1 MMNLKDTYAG
11 VDPILTTLAQGY
23 MLPETNIANFIAPV
37 VDTPTRAGRTL
48 RFGKEAFAISDYR
61 RAYGTNIPAIQ
72 SRFDSDPYA
81 LEQEVIAWELPEEV
95 IENAGEGPAQVDL
108 RAIET
113 RNAMS
118 RLMNAYE
125 VAVATAVS
133 GTLDGG
139 TQTIAE
145 YEPATGSGA
154 AGDYLG
160 LGYGTWGKY
169 STDADARSISRG
181 PANWAG
187 ATSNPI
193 TDVLTWKRAVAN
205 QIGIRPNSMV
215 MGSAVFDRLLTSES
229 ILDRIQFTTAD
240 SIDVDVLARYFGLE
254 RGIRVAEGR
263 KLDDTTGH
271 LLPVFPENAVLL
283 FYSPLGA
290 SDSVMPAGGAS
301 AATPAYSYTYQLTGT
316 PAVRP
321 EYYIRE
327 RRVVRAEIT
336 VERAINM
343 TGLGGTGLIGSGFYI
358 DNVFSD

>member
-48 RFGKEAFAISDYR
+48 RFGKEAFAVNDYR
-61 RAYGTNIPAIQ
+61 RAYGTNIPAVQ

-125 VAVATAVS
+125 VSVADEIAVA
-133 GTLDGG
+133 GN
-139 TQTIAE
+139 
-145 YEPATGSGA
+145 YEPATANGI
-154 AGDYLG
+154 G
-160 LGYGTWGKY
+160 LSY
-169 STDADARSISRG
+169 
-181 PANWAG
+181 ANWAAYDAA
-187 ATSNPI
+187 ATGLGMATGPAKWADATANPI
-193 TDVLTWKRAVAN
+193 TDVLNWKRAVSN
-205 QIGIRPNSMV
+205 HIGIRPNSMV
-215 MGSAVFDRLLTSES
+215 MGSAVFDRLLTTET

-240 SIDVDVLARYFGLE
+240 SIDVDVIARYFGLE

-263 KLDDTTGH
+263 KLSDTTAELEH
-271 LLPVFPENAVLL
+271 VFPENAVLL
-283 FYSPLGA
+283 FYSPLSA

-301 AATPAYSYTYQLTGT
+301 AATPAFAYTYQLTGT

-336 VERAINM
+336 VERAVNI
-343 TGLGGTGLIGSGFYI
+343 TGLGATGKYGSGFFI
-358 DNVFSD
+358 ADVIG

>member
-1 MMNLKDTYAG
+1 MMNLRDTYAS

-48 RFGKEAFAISDYR
+48 RFGKEAFAVNDYR
-61 RAYGTNIPAIQ
+61 RAYGSNIPAVQ

-81 LEQEVIAWELPEEV
+81 LEQEVVAWELPEEV

-125 VAVATAVS
+125 VTVASAVAVTANYEAA
-133 GTLDGG
+133 TA
-139 TQTIAE
+139 TQI
-145 YEPATGSGA
+145 
-154 AGDYLG
+154 G
-160 LGYGTWGKY
+160 LAYGTWTLFAAAAAGLGAPVP
-169 STDADARSISRG
+169 TG
-181 PANWAG
+181 PSEWSG
-187 ATSNPI
+187 ATANAI
-193 TDVLTWKRAVAN
+193 TDVLTMKRTVAN
-205 QIGIRPNSMV
+205 HIGIRPNSAII
-215 MGSAVFDRLLTSES
+215 GSAVFDRLLTMES
-229 ILDRIQFTTAD
+229 IVDRIQFTTAD
-240 SIDVDVLARYFGLE
+240 SIDTDVIARYFGLE
-254 RGIRVAEGR
+254 RGVRVAEGR
-263 KLDDTTGH
+263 QLTADGT
-271 LLPVFPENAVLL
+271 LEPVFPENAFLL
-283 FYSPLGA
+283 FYSPLSA

-301 AATPAYSYTYQLTGT
+301 AATPAFAYTYQLTGT

-336 VERAINM
+336 VERSAQV
-343 TGLGGTGLIGSGFYI
+343 TGLGATGKYGSGFYVADI
-358 DNVFSD
+358 LN

>member
-125 VAVATAVS
+125 VAVAGAVQ
-133 GTLDGG
+133 GTNSAEVI
-139 TQTIAE
+139 TE
-145 YEPATGSGA
+145 YEPASGS
-154 AGDYLG
+154 YLG

-169 STDADARSISRG
+169 STDADAATIARG

-187 ATSNPI
+187 ATANPI

-215 MGSAVFDRLLTSES
+215 MGSAVFDKLLTSEA

-263 KLDDTTGH
+263 KLDETTGN

-301 AATPAYSYTYQLTGT
+301 AATPAFAYTYQLTGT

-343 TGLGGTGLIGSGFYI
+343 TGLGGTGLIGSAFYI

>member
-1 MMNLKDTYAG
+1 MMNLKDTYAS

-48 RFGKEAFAISDYR
+48 RFGKEAFAVIDYR
-61 RAYGTNIPAIQ
+61 RAYGSNIPAVQ

-125 VAVATAVS
+125 VTVANAIS
-133 GTLDGG
+133 TLAD
-139 TQTIAE
+139 
-145 YEPATGSGA
+145 YEQYVAGSGNI
-154 AGDYLG
+154 G
-160 LGYGTWGKY
+160 LSYATWTLY
-169 STDADARSISRG
+169 DADATAEGIPTG
-181 PANWAG
+181 GANWGA

-193 TDVLTWKRAVAN
+193 TDVLNWKRAVAN
-205 QIGIRPNSMV
+205 QIGIRPNSAV
-215 MGSAVFDRLLTSES
+215 VGSAVFDRLLTSEAL
-229 ILDRIQFTTAD
+229 LDRIQYTTAD
-240 SIDVDVLARYFGLE
+240 SIDTDVIARYFGLE

-263 KLDDTTGH
+263 QLAQDGS
-271 LLPVFPENAVLL
+271 LQPVFPENAIVL

-301 AATPAYSYTYQLTGT
+301 AATPAFAYTYQLTGT

-336 VERAINM
+336 VERAVNI
-343 TGLGGTGLIGSGFYI
+343 TGLGANGLYGSGFFCA
-358 DNVFSD
+358 DVFA

>member
-48 RFGKEAFAISDYR
+48 RFGKEAFAVTDFR
-61 RAYGTNIPAIQ
+61 RSYGANIPAVQ

-81 LEQEVIAWELPEEV
+81 LEQEVVAWELPEEV

-125 VAVATAVS
+125 VTVSDAISVAGNYEGATATNTALAYATWTLFAAGAAAVGAPAGAADWAVANA
-133 GTLDGG
+133 
-139 TQTIAE
+139 
-145 YEPATGSGA
+145 
-154 AGDYLG
+154 
-160 LGYGTWGKY
+160 
-169 STDADARSISRG
+169 
-181 PANWAG
+181 
-187 ATSNPI
+187 NPI
-193 TDVLTWKRAVAN
+193 TDVLTMKRAVAN
-205 QIGIRPNSMV
+205 QIGIRPNSAV
-215 MGSAVFDRLLTSES
+215 LGSAVFDRLLTSEA
-229 ILDRIQFTTAD
+229 ILDRIQFTSAD
-240 SIDVDVLARYFGLE
+240 SIDTDVLARYFGLE

-263 KLDDTTGH
+263 QLTADGT
-271 LLPVFPENAVLL
+271 LEPVFPENAILL
-283 FYSPLGA
+283 FYSPLSA

-301 AATPAYSYTYQLTGT
+301 AATPAFAYTYQLTGT
-316 PAVRP
+316 PAVRH

-336 VERAINM
+336 VERQVNI
-343 TGLGGTGLIGSGFYI
+343 TGLGATGAFGSGFFI
-358 DNVFSD
+358 ADVLA

>member
-1 MMNLKDTYAG
+1 MMNLKDTYAS

-48 RFGKEAFAISDYR
+48 RVGKEAFAVIDYR
-61 RAYGTNIPAIQ
+61 RAYGSNIPAVQ
-72 SRFDSDPYA
+72 SRFDSGPYA

-125 VAVATAVS
+125 VTVANAIS
-133 GTLDGG
+133 TLAD
-139 TQTIAE
+139 
-145 YEPATGSGA
+145 YEQYVAGSGNI
-154 AGDYLG
+154 G
-160 LGYGTWGKY
+160 LSYATWTLY
-169 STDADARSISRG
+169 DADATAEGIATG
-181 PANWAG
+181 GANWG
-187 ATSNPI
+187 AATANPI
-193 TDVLTWKRAVAN
+193 TDVLNWKRAVAN
-205 QIGIRPNSMV
+205 QIGIRPNSAV
-215 MGSAVFDRLLTSES
+215 VGSAVFDRLLTSEAL
-229 ILDRIQFTTAD
+229 LDRIQYTTAD
-240 SIDVDVLARYFGLE
+240 SIDTDVIARYFGLE

-263 KLDDTTGH
+263 QLAADGS
-271 LLPVFPENAVLL
+271 LQPVFPENAIVL

-301 AATPAYSYTYQLTGT
+301 AATPAFAYTYQLTGT

-336 VERAINM
+336 VERAVNI
-343 TGLGGTGLIGSGFYI
+343 TGLGANGLYGSGFFCA
-358 DNVFSD
+358 DVFA

>member
-48 RFGKEAFAISDYR
+48 RFGKEAFAIADYR
-61 RAYGTNIPAIQ
+61 RAYGTNIPAVQ

-81 LEQEVIAWELPEEV
+81 LEQEVVAWELPEEV

-118 RLMNAYE
+118 RLMNSYE
-125 VAVATAVS
+125 VTVARAVS
-133 GTLDGG
+133 EV
-139 TQTIAE
+139 AN
-145 YEPATGSGA
+145 YEPSTATQ
-154 AGDYLG
+154 LG
-160 LGYGTWGKY
+160 LGYQTWGAY
-169 STDADARSISRG
+169 STDAAAAGVTTG
-181 PANWAG
+181 PANWAA
-187 ATSNPI
+187 ATANAI
-193 TDVLTWKRAVAN
+193 TDVLSWKRAVAN
-205 QIGIRPNSMV
+205 QIGVRPNSMV
-215 MGSAVFDRLLTSES
+215 VGSAVFDRLLTMES

-240 SIDVDVLARYFGLE
+240 SIDTDVIARYFGLE

-263 KLDDTTGH
+263 ALAPDGS
-271 LLPVFPENAVLL
+271 LIPVFPEDGIML

-301 AATPAYSYTYQLTGT
+301 AATPAFAYTYQLTGT

-336 VERAINM
+336 VERAVNI
-343 TGLGGTGLIGSGFYI
+343 TGLGASGAYGSGFFVN
-358 DNVFSD
+358 NVFA

>member
-1 MMNLKDTYAG
+1 MNLRDTYAS

-48 RFGKEAFAISDYR
+48 RFGKEAFAVNDYR
-61 RAYGTNIPAIQ
+61 RAYGANIPAVQ

-81 LEQEVIAWELPEEV
+81 LEQEVVAWELPEEV

-125 VAVATAVS
+125 VTVSDAVGVTGNYEAATAANTALAYDTW
-133 GTLDGG
+133 TLF
-139 TQTIAE
+139 A
-145 YEPATGSGA
+145 AAA
-154 AGDYLG
+154 AGLANPVP
-160 LGYGTWGKY
+160 T
-169 STDADARSISRG
+169 G
-181 PANWAG
+181 PAEWS
-187 ATSNPI
+187 ATTANPI
-193 TDVLTWKRAVAN
+193 TDVLSMKRMVAN
-205 QIGIRPNSMV
+205 HIGVRPNSAV
-215 MGSAVFDRLLTSES
+215 IGSAVFDRLLTTEA
-229 ILDRIQFTTAD
+229 IVDRIQFTTAD
-240 SIDVDVLARYFGLE
+240 SIDTDVIARYFGLE

-263 KLDDTTGH
+263 KLEDDGT
-271 LLPVFPENAVLL
+271 LSPVFPENGILL
-283 FYSPLGA
+283 FYSPLSA

-301 AATPAYSYTYQLTGT
+301 AATPAFAYTYQLTGT

-336 VERAINM
+336 VERAVNV
-343 TGLGGTGLIGSGFYI
+343 TGLGASGAYGSGFFI
-358 DNVFSD
+358 ADVLN

>member
-1 MMNLKDTYAG
+1 MMNLKDTYAS

-48 RFGKEAFAISDYR
+48 RFGKEAFAVIDYR
-61 RAYGTNIPAIQ
+61 RAYGSNIPAVQ

-125 VAVATAVS
+125 VTVANAIS
-133 GTLDGG
+133 TLAD
-139 TQTIAE
+139 
-145 YEPATGSGA
+145 YEQYVAGSGNI
-154 AGDYLG
+154 G
-160 LGYGTWGKY
+160 LSYATWTLY
-169 STDADARSISRG
+169 DADATAEGIPTG
-181 PANWAG
+181 GANWG
-187 ATSNPI
+187 AATANPI
-193 TDVLTWKRAVAN
+193 TDVLNWKRAVAN
-205 QIGIRPNSMV
+205 QIGIRPNSAV
-215 MGSAVFDRLLTSES
+215 VGSAVFDRLLTSEAL
-229 ILDRIQFTTAD
+229 LDRIQYTTAD
-240 SIDVDVLARYFGLE
+240 SIDTDVIARYFGLE

-263 KLDDTTGH
+263 QLAADGS
-271 LLPVFPENAVLL
+271 LQPVFPENAIVL

-301 AATPAYSYTYQLTGT
+301 AATPAFAYTYQLTGT

-336 VERAINM
+336 VERAVNI
-343 TGLGGTGLIGSGFYI
+343 TGLGANGLYGSGFFCA
-358 DNVFSD
+358 DVFA

>member
-125 VAVATAVS
+125 VAVADEVAKTA
-133 GTLDGG
+133 
-139 TQTIAE
+139 A
-145 YEPATGSGA
+145 YEDTNVVQRQLGLSFDNW
-154 AGDYLG
+154 GDYFN
-160 LGYGTWGKY
+160 
-169 STDADARSISRG
+169 DADPMGIPTG
-181 PANWAG
+181 PNNWAA
-187 ATSNPI
+187 ATANPI
-193 TDVLTWKRAVAN
+193 TDILTWKRAVSN
-205 QIGIRPNSMV
+205 HIGIRPNSMV
-215 MGSAVFDRLLTSES
+215 MGSAVFDRLLTSEA

-263 KLDDTTGH
+263 KLAVGTEH
-271 LLPVFPENAVLL
+271 LEHVFPENAVLL

-301 AATPAYSYTYQLTGT
+301 AATPAFAYTYQLTGT

-336 VERAINM
+336 VERAVNI
-343 TGLGGTGLIGSGFYI
+343 TGLGATGSIGSGFFI
-358 DNVFSD
+358 GDVFAGNP

>member
-125 VAVATAVS
+125 VAVADEVAKTAAYE
-133 GTLDGG
+133 GTNVGQKQLGLSFDSWGDYFADADPMG
-139 TQTIAE
+139 VPTGPADWAA
-145 YEPATGSGA
+145 ATG
-154 AGDYLG
+154 
-160 LGYGTWGKY
+160 
-169 STDADARSISRG
+169 
-181 PANWAG
+181 
-187 ATSNPI
+187 NPI
-193 TDVLTWKRAVAN
+193 TDVLTWKRAVSN
-205 QIGIRPNSMV
+205 HIGIRPNSMV

-263 KLDDTTGH
+263 KLADTTGH

-301 AATPAYSYTYQLTGT
+301 AATPAYAYTYQLTGT

-336 VERAINM
+336 VERSINM

-358 DNVFSD
+358 DNVFA

>member
-1 MMNLKDTYAG
+1 MMNLRDTYAS

-48 RFGKEAFAISDYR
+48 RFGKEAFAVIDYR
-61 RAYGTNIPAIQ
+61 RAYGTNIPAVQ

-81 LEQEVIAWELPEEV
+81 LDQEVVAWELPEEV

-125 VAVATAVS
+125 VQVADAVS
-133 GTLDGG
+133 VL
-139 TQTIAE
+139 AN
-145 YEPATGSGA
+145 YEPATA
-154 AGDYLG
+154 TELG
-160 LGYGTWGKY
+160 LAYATWTLY
-169 STDADARSISRG
+169 QADAAARGMATG
-181 PANWAG
+181 PANWAD
-187 ATSNPI
+187 AQSNPI

-205 QIGIRPNSMV
+205 NIGIRPNSAV
-215 MGSAVFDRLLTSES
+215 LGTAVFDRLLTTEA

-240 SIDVDVLARYFGLE
+240 SIDTDVIARYFGLE

-263 KLDDTTGH
+263 QLADATGH
-271 LLPVFPENAVLL
+271 LEPVFPENAVLL

-301 AATPAYSYTYQLTGT
+301 AATPAYAYTYQLTGT

-336 VERAINM
+336 VERIVNI
-343 TGLGGTGLIGSGFYI
+343 TGLGATGQIGSGFYVA
-358 DNVFSD
+358 DVLA

>member
-1 MMNLKDTYAG
+1 MMNLRDTYAS

-48 RFGKEAFAISDYR
+48 RFGKEAFAVIDYR
-61 RAYGTNIPAIQ
+61 RAYGSNIPAVQ

-125 VAVATAVS
+125 VTVANAIS
-133 GTLDGG
+133 TLAD
-139 TQTIAE
+139 
-145 YEPATGSGA
+145 YEQYVAGSGNI
-154 AGDYLG
+154 G
-160 LGYGTWGKY
+160 LSYATWTLY
-169 STDADARSISRG
+169 DADATAEGIPTG
-181 PANWAG
+181 GANWG
-187 ATSNPI
+187 AATANPI
-193 TDVLTWKRAVAN
+193 TDVLNWKRAVAN
-205 QIGIRPNSMV
+205 QIGIRPNSAV
-215 MGSAVFDRLLTSES
+215 VGSAVFDRLLTSEAL
-229 ILDRIQFTTAD
+229 LDRIQYTTAD
-240 SIDVDVLARYFGLE
+240 SIDTDVIARYFGLE

-263 KLDDTTGH
+263 QLAQDGS
-271 LLPVFPENAVLL
+271 LQPVFPENAIVL

-301 AATPAYSYTYQLTGT
+301 AATPAFAYTYQLTGT

-336 VERAINM
+336 VERAVNI
-343 TGLGGTGLIGSGFYI
+343 TGLGANGLYGSGFFCA
-358 DNVFSD
+358 DVFA

>member
-1 MMNLKDTYAG
+1 MMNLRDTYAS

-48 RFGKEAFAISDYR
+48 RFGKEAFAVNDYR
-61 RAYGTNIPAIQ
+61 RAYGSNIPAVQ

-81 LEQEVIAWELPEEV
+81 LEQEVVAWELPEEV

-125 VAVATAVS
+125 VTVADKVGTLASYEAATAA
-133 GTLDGG
+133 
-139 TQTIAE
+139 QI
-145 YEPATGSGA
+145 
-154 AGDYLG
+154 G
-160 LGYGTWGKY
+160 LAYGTWTLYQAAAAGLGNPVP
-169 STDADARSISRG
+169 TG
-181 PANWAG
+181 PAEWSG
-187 ATSNPI
+187 ATANPI
-193 TDVLTWKRAVAN
+193 TDVLTWKRTVAN
-205 QIGIRPNSMV
+205 HIGIRPNSMV
-215 MGSAVFDRLLTSES
+215 IGSAVFDRLLTTEA
-229 ILDRIQFTTAD
+229 IVDRIQFTTAD
-240 SIDVDVLARYFGLE
+240 SIDTDVIARYFGLE
-254 RGIRVAEGR
+254 RGVRVAEGR
-263 KLDDTTGH
+263 KLTADGT
-271 LLPVFPENAVLL
+271 LEPVFPENAVLL
-283 FYSPLGA
+283 FYSPLSS

-301 AATPAYSYTYQLTGT
+301 AATPAFAYSYQLTGT

-336 VERAINM
+336 VERSAQV
-343 TGLGGTGLIGSGFYI
+343 TGLGATGAFGSGFYI
-358 DNVFSD
+358 ADVLN

>member
-1 MMNLKDTYAG
+1 MNLRDTYAS

-48 RFGKEAFAISDYR
+48 RFGKEAFAVNDFR
-61 RAYGTNIPAIQ
+61 RAYGANIPAVQ

-81 LEQEVIAWELPEEV
+81 LEQEVVAWELPEEV

-125 VAVATAVS
+125 VTVSDAVGVTGNYEAATAAN
-133 GTLDGG
+133 TAL
-139 TQTIAE
+139 A
-145 YEPATGSGA
+145 
-154 AGDYLG
+154 
-160 LGYGTWGKY
+160 YGTWTLFQAAAAGLG
-169 STDADARSISRG
+169 SPVPTG
-181 PANWAG
+181 PAAWSG
-187 ATSNPI
+187 ATANPI
-193 TDVLTWKRAVAN
+193 TDVLSMKRMVAN
-205 QIGIRPNSMV
+205 HIGVRPNSAV
-215 MGSAVFDRLLTSES
+215 IGSAVFDRLLTTEA
-229 ILDRIQFTTAD
+229 IVDRIQFTSAD
-240 SIDVDVLARYFGLE
+240 SIDTDVIARYFGLE

-263 KLDDTTGH
+263 KLETDGT
-271 LLPVFPENAVLL
+271 LSPVFPEDGILL
-283 FYSPLGA
+283 FYSPLSA

-301 AATPAYSYTYQLTGT
+301 AATPAFAYTYQLTGT

-336 VERAINM
+336 VERAVNV
-343 TGLGGTGLIGSGFYI
+343 TGLGASGAYGSGFFI
-358 DNVFSD
+358 ADVLN